1 MSTCAILFV
10 KSPVSGAVKTR
21 LQPQLSADEAATLYR
36 AFVRDCAESLAKTSA
51 QRKLIAY
58 TPASARPAIEDLLG
72 GSNTGSLAP
81 QSDGDLGARMDHMMR
96 QSFSEGSERTV
107 IVGSDTPSLPAS
119 TIDAGL
125 QLLCESDLVLGPC
138 LDGGYYLIGQ
148 RQPDSSV
155 FEGIDWSTGQVLQQ
169 TLEAAE
175 AARHLNVR
183 LLPPWYDVD
192 TAADAALL
200 RLHLRAM
207 ELSGQLRGTHSLP
220 ILEGLELPH
229 PS

>member
-10 KSPVSGAVKTR
+10 KSPVPGTVKTR
-21 LQPQLSADEAATLYR
+21 LQPQLSANEAATLYG
-36 AFVRDCAESLAKTSA
+36 AFVRDCAESLAATSA
-51 QRKLIAY
+51 QRKFIAY

-72 GSNTGSLAP
+72 GSNPGELTP
-81 QSDGDLGARMDHMMR
+81 QSDGDLGTRMDHMMR
-96 QSFSEGSERTV
+96 HSFSEGSERTV
-107 IVGSDTPSLPAS
+107 IIGSDAPSLPAS

-125 QLLCESDLVLGPC
+125 QLLGDSDLVLGPC
-138 LDGGYYLIGQ
+138 LDGGYYLTGQ
-148 RQPDSSV
+148 RQPDSAV
-155 FEGIDWSTGQVLQQ
+155 FEGIDWSTGQVLRQ
-169 TLEAAE
+169 TIE
-175 AARHLNVR
+175 AARHLNVG

-192 TAADAALL
+192 TAADAAFL

-207 ELSGQLRGTHSLP
+207 EQSGQRRGTHSLP